1 MRQGI
6 AHEVNPATLPGRI
19 QHLADAG
26 LDALTGIGDDEL
38 HASQAPA
45 RQFAGTLSR
54 WARPRMCRSPTQAI
68 RVDADSDDGCDRNN
82 TTAASH
88 LQVSGIYSD
97 ISPFAI
103 DGAVEESF
111 DLDVDLLAKP

>member
-1 MRQGI
+1 
-6 AHEVNPATLPGRI
+6 
-19 QHLADAG
+19 
-26 LDALTGIGDDEL
+26 
-38 HASQAPA
+38 
-45 RQFAGTLSR
+45 
-54 WARPRMCRSPTQAI
+54 MCRSPTQAI